1 MAKDTTRK
9 NATQKAPLPPR
20 NHQSSRADGR
30 GDGPARTSRKTG
42 KKASMAEADAPPDTR
57 TKSAT
62 KTKIKPR
69 NKKAPV
75 MAKPEKPARV
85 KEAAAAAEP
94 AGTAATAETDSGAV
108 RVRMYRQGLGD
119 CFLLAFPR
127 PEGGEFFVLIDC
139 GVILGTPDGDQ
150 IMKEVVA
157 DIANETG
164 GTLDV
169 LVATH
174 EHWDHVSGF
183 VQARDEFAKFKT
195 IREVWLAWTED
206 PRNETANRIRRDR
219 EARLDA
225 LKKGLVGLTQKLRA
239 RDPDETGPQGK
250 ALATLD
256 RAAEVLTFFGID
268 PAGAA
273 VGDGLGA
280 SAKDDGL
287 TTSAAMKWLRERT
300 EKPRYWKP
308 GQSHEVK
315 IQGGSLRV
323 YVLGPPED
331 KLLMK
336 DLPTRSGQET
346 YHELAHFAAYASTFN
361 AALDGLSA
369 FKPTIPFDLKYQI
382 SEDDARR
389 VEFFREQY
397 FGTDGE
403 DDPDAWRRIDAAWAA
418 GATEFALKLDS
429 DTNNTS
435 LALAFELP
443 DGRVLLFPGDAQVGN
458 WESWHADASG
468 NKRVWKVKERD
479 DEIVE
484 VTAEMLLRNTVL
496 YKAGHHGSH
505 NATLRGQG
513 LELMTH
519 EDLVA
524 MVPVDTYIAHEKKHW
539 EKMPFLPLMSRLKT
553 LAKDRV
559 IQADQTRE
567 RLTATVPTA
576 PEKTALKDFLRDV
589 VDAPTAFKTQF
600 LEEEKGKEKKV
611 DRPLYVEYCIKL

>member
-9 NATQKAPLPPR
+9 NAAGKAALPPR
-20 NHQSSRADGR
+20 RRHPRRPDG
-30 GDGPARTSRKTG
+30 GDGPARTSPQAG
-42 KKASMAEADAPPDTR
+42 DESAAPPDER
-57 TKSAT
+57 PEGAA
-62 KTKIKPR
+62 KTKARSRKA
-69 NKKAPV
+69 KAPV
-75 MAKPEKPARV
+75 AARPEESARV
-85 KEAAAAAEP
+85 GKTP
-94 AGTAATAETDSGAV
+94 ASRTDAGAV

-139 GVILGTPDGDQ
+139 GVILGTPGGADL
-150 IMKEVVA
+150 MKEVVA
-157 DIANETG
+157 DIVEETG
-164 GTLDV
+164 GALDV

-183 VQARDEFAKFKT
+183 VQAREEFARFRT
-195 IREVWLAWTED
+195 IGEIWLAWTEN

-225 LKKGLVGLTQKLRA
+225 LKRGLVGLTQKLRA
-239 RDPDETGPQGK
+239 HDPDETGPQGE
-250 ALATLD
+250 AIATLD

-273 VGDGLGA
+273 SGDGLGA

-287 TTSAAMKWLRERT
+287 TTAGAMKWLRERT

-308 GQSHEVK
+308 GQSHEIK
-315 IQGGSLRV
+315 IRGGTLRV

-336 DLPTRSGQET
+336 DLPTSSGRET
-346 YHELAHFAAYASTFN
+346 YHELAHFAAFAAAFDAAHDGPGAFPST
-361 AALDGLSA
+361 L
-369 FKPTIPFDLKYQI
+369 PFDQKYQI
-382 SEDDARR
+382 PEDHARD
-389 VEFFREQY
+389 VEFFREHY
-397 FGTDGE
+397 YGTDGE

-418 GATEFALKLDS
+418 GGTEFALKLDS

-458 WESWHADASG
+458 WESWHADSKG
-468 NKRVWKVKERD
+468 NKRVWRAEERD
-479 DEIVE
+479 GEVVE
-484 VTAEMLLRNTVL
+484 VTAEMLLRKTVL

-505 NATLRGQG
+505 NATLRGLG

-519 EDLVA
+519 EDLA
-524 MVPVDTYIAHEKKHW
+524 ALVPVDTYIAHEKKHW
-539 EKMPFLPLMSRLKT
+539 EKMPFLPLMSRLRT
-553 LAKDRV
+553 MAKGRV

-567 RLTATVPTA
+567 RLAATAPTA
-576 PEKTALKDFLRDV
+576 PGKSALKDFLANV
-589 VDAPTAFKTQF
+589 VDAPTTFKAQF
-600 LEEEKGKEKKV
+600 LEGEKGKERKV
-611 DRPLYVEYCIKL
+611 DRPLYVEYRIKL